1 MKKFIYVFDEQSR
14 DQLLKDGFRLIQS
27 DEKKRVYVF
36 LNSPE
41 ILFSLNGASC
51 IQTNTISL

>member
-14 DQLLKDGFRLIQS
+14 DQLLKDGLRLIQS

-41 ILFSLNGASC
+41 ILFSLNGVSC